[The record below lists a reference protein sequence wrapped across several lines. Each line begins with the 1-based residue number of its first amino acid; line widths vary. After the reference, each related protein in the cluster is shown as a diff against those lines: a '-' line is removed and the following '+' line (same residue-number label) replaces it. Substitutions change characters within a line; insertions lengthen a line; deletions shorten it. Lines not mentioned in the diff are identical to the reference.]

1 MSESEENDEVESPR
15 SCGGFLLKKKNRENL
30 FMIYDIK
37 KFFHEAWNKFDNDKT
52 VMYNMITSEKRK

>member
-1 MSESEENDEVESPR
+1 M
-15 SCGGFLLKKKNRENL
+15 KKKNRENL
-30 FMIYDIK
+30 FKTNDIK